1 MSRLETAIE
10 KLKTTG
16 IRMTPQRHAILSYL
30 LEIDTHPTV
39 DEIYRALESK
49 FPSMSLA
56 TVYNNQKV
64 FIETGLVRE
73 LTYGDGASRFDADM
87 SDHYHAICQSCGRI
101 EDFSHEPLTEVE
113 RSAERETGFLI
124 SGHRMEVYG
133 ICPECLGKTH

>member
-1 MSRLETAIE
+1 ME

-39 DEIYRALESK
+39 DEIYKALESK

-56 TVYNNQKV
+56 TVYNNLKV

-87 SDHYHAICQSCGRI
+87 SDHYHAICQSCGKI
-101 EDFSHEPLTEVE
+101 EDFYHEPLTEVE
-113 RSAERETGFLI
+113 RSAERETGFTVN
-124 SGHRMEVYG
+124 GHRMEVYG
-133 ICPECLGKTH
+133 ICPECKEKSKAH